1 VGLKIES
8 AEADRLA
15 RELAERTWE
24 SGEQAVVRALRRAL
38 VEEMRERIERD
49 VKRERIRFDTG
60 DPRVTE
66 AIREI
71 QERVAKLPVID
82 DRPADELL
90 GYDET
95 GLPH

>member
-1 VGLKIES
+1 MALKIES

-15 RELAERTWE
+15 RELAERTGE
-24 SGEQAVVRALRRAL
+24 SVEQAVVHALRRAL

-49 VKRERIRFDTG
+49 VKREWTKFDTG

-90 GYDET
+90 GYDDW